1 MFLETIGLK
10 IVKLDKIE
18 NWTKL
23 KIGQNCKL
31 DKIEKVEFYKYKK
44 CWSKSTFRTKIGLLT

>member
-31 DKIEKVEFYKYKK
+31 WTKLRIGPKL
-44 CWSKSTFRTKIGLLT
+44 KIGQN